1 MRCSRTS
8 LTTGIAR
15 QHRDDMTV
23 VTVFSNAVQKTKY
36 HGDKNIVTI
45 DTTVIGSKTAPKKRP
60 ETRKIPLHEN
70 LRFECV
76 ASIGVVMPLP
86 DKIRIATC
94 SATRFCLSREHPLDP
109 LSHAVTQ
116 SVNLG
121 KYRHG

>member
-1 MRCSRTS
+1 MPCKK
-8 LTTGIAR
+8 
-15 QHRDDMTV
+15 Q
-23 VTVFSNAVQKTKY
+23 KY

-45 DTTVIGSKTAPKKRP
+45 DTTVMGVENSTEKTSGNAKN
-60 ETRKIPLHEN
+60 PLHEN

-86 DKIRIATC
+86 DKSRIATC
-94 SATRFCLSREHPLDP
+94 SATRFCLSRGHPLDP
-109 LSHAVTQ
+109 LSHTVTQ